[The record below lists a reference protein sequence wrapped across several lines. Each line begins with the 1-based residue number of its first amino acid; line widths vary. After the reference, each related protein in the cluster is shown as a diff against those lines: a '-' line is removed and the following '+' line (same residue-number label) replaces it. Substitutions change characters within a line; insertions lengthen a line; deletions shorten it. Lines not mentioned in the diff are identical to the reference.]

1 MGRDV
6 LREPHARRGVFF
18 MNDQLN
24 FNQQLR
30 LWADE
35 LHAIANEGLR
45 WEADNPYQVHRYG
58 RIRRLAA
65 ELFAAQDTRNATE
78 IERLYHGELTHIT
91 PYVGG
96 NAAVFNQRGE
106 ILLIQRMDNKL
117 WAIPGGI
124 FEVSE
129 SAAEGSCREAW
140 EETGMAVEALKLV
153 GVYDS
158 RRAGT
163 PTNGHMYH
171 FVFLCRPRDAEQQPV
186 VSNETLAVGWYA
198 EDALPPLSPHHE
210 RWIPDAFRC
219 WQSTCWEAVFD
230 H

>member
-1 MGRDV
+1 
-6 LREPHARRGVFF
+6 
-18 MNDQLN
+18 MNHFD

-35 LHAIANEGLR
+35 LHAIANEGMR
-45 WEADNPYQVHRYG
+45 WEASNLYQVHRYG
-58 RIRRLAA
+58 RIRRIAA
-65 ELFAAQDTRNATE
+65 ELFAAQDTRNVDE
-78 IERLYHGELTHIT
+78 IEQVYRGELTHIT

-96 NAAVFNQRGE
+96 NAAVFNARGE

-117 WAIPGGI
+117 WAIPGGV

-140 EETGMAVEALKLV
+140 EETGVAVEALKLV

-158 RRAGT
+158 RRIGA

-171 FVFLCRPRDAEQQPV
+171 FVFLCRAREPEQQPV
-186 VSNETLAVGWYA
+186 VSNETLDVGWYA

-219 WQSTCWEAVFD
+219 WQSACWEAAFD
-230 H
+230 W